1 MNRTLLAG
9 LILICAGLLSAC
21 GRSAITPRAHTATPV
36 PELNVTRPPA
46 TARSSVTVAAES
58 AAVEPPSAEP
68 PSTPTPVPPTLTLTS
83 VPTLTPSPVVP
94 RVQPSPTSSG
104 PLSVAVYVANCRR
117 APSPGKPGNVI
128 VQISIE
134 ATGGNGEY
142 HYFNEGVES
151 PTKFIDITWER
162 GTLLVGSVRVIT
174 GDGQS
179 LKKDYNIP
187 TGELTCQ

>member
-1 MNRTLLAG
+1 MNRLLLAG

-36 PELNVTRPPA
+36 PELNVTRPSA
-46 TARSSVTVAAES
+46 TAR
-58 AAVEPPSAEP
+58 PSLMATDAP
-68 PSTPTPVPPTLTLTS
+68 ASPTPPTLTPTPTLTPA
-83 VPTLTPSPVVP
+83 PTLTPSPVVT
-94 RVQPSPTSSG
+94 RVRPSPTSSG
-104 PLSVAVYVANCRR
+104 PLSVAVYVASCRR

-134 ATGGNGEY
+134 ATGGSGNF

-151 PTKFIDITWER
+151 PTKFVDITWER
-162 GTLLVGSVRVIT
+162 GTRLIGTVRVES
-174 GDGQS
+174 GDGQTVR
-179 LKKDYNIP
+179 KEYDIP

>member
-46 TARSSVTVAAES
+46 TARPSVMVTDAPPTVTIIE
-58 AAVEPPSAEP
+58 VLT
-68 PSTPTPVPPTLTLTS
+68 TPTPVPPTLTSTAT
-83 VPTLTPSPVVP
+83 PTLTPSPAVT
-94 RVQPSPTSSG
+94 RVRPSPTSSG
-104 PLSVAVYVANCRR
+104 PLSVAVYVASCRR
-117 APSPGKPGNVI
+117 APTSGKPGNVI

-134 ATGGNGEY
+134 ATGGNGDF

-151 PTKFIDITWER
+151 PTKFVDITWER
-162 GTLLVGSVRVIT
+162 GTLLVGNVRVIS

-179 LKKDYNIP
+179 LKKDYTIP
-187 TGELTCQ
+187 TGELTCK

>member
-46 TARSSVTVAAES
+46 TARPGVTIAAEL
-58 AAVEPPSAEP
+58 PF
-68 PSTPTPVPPTLTLTS
+68 TLTPVPPSNTPTLTAT
-83 VPTLTPSPVVP
+83 PTLTPSPVVT
-94 RVQPSPTSSG
+94 RVRPSPTSSG
-104 PLSVAVYVANCRR
+104 PLGVAVYVANCRR
-117 APSPGKPGNVI
+117 APVPGKPGNVV
-128 VQISIE
+128 VQIAIE
-134 ATGGNGEY
+134 ATGGNGEF

-151 PTKFIDITWER
+151 PTKFVDITWER
-162 GTLLVGSVRVIT
+162 GTRLIGSVRVLT

-179 LKKDYNIP
+179 LKKEYDIP
-187 TGELTCQ
+187 TGALTCQ

>member
-46 TARSSVTVAAES
+46 TARPSVIVTEALPDVTVAAE
-58 AAVEPPSAEP
+58 APST
-68 PSTPTPVPPTLTLTS
+68 TPTPVPPTLTPTS
-83 VPTLTPSPVVP
+83 TPTLTPSPIVT
-94 RVQPSPTSSG
+94 RVRPSPTSSG

-117 APSPGKPGNVI
+117 APAPGKPGNVI

-134 ATGGNGEY
+134 ATGGNGDF
-142 HYFNEGVES
+142 HYFIEGVES
-151 PTKFIDITWER
+151 PTKFVDITWER
-162 GTLLVGSVRVIT
+162 GSLLIGTVRVLS
-174 GDGQS
+174 GDGQTV
-179 LKKDYNIP
+179 KKEYNIP
-187 TGELTCQ
+187 IGELTCK

>member
-1 MNRTLLAG
+1 MNRVLLAG
-9 LILICAGLLSAC
+9 LILICAGLMSAC

-46 TARSSVTVAAES
+46 TARPTLMAAD
-58 AAVEPPSAEP
+58 VQPS
-68 PSTPTPVPPTLTLTS
+68 PTLIPPTSTETATPA
-83 VPTLTPSPVVP
+83 PTLTPSPVVK
-94 RVQPSPTSSG
+94 RVRPTPTSSG
-104 PLSVAVYVANCRR
+104 PLSVAVYVASCKR
-117 APSPGKPGNVI
+117 APVPGKSGNVI

-134 ATGGNGEY
+134 ATGGNGEF

-151 PTKFIDITWER
+151 PTKFVDIAWER
-162 GTLLVGSVRVIT
+162 GTLLVGSVRVVT